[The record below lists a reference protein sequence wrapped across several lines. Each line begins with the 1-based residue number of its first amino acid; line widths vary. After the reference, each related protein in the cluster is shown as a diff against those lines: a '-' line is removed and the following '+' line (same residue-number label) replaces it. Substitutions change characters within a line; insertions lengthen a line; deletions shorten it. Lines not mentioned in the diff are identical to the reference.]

1 MTPSD
6 LRYTKTHEWVR
17 VETDASGAKIGVVG
31 ITDYAVQ
38 SLHDLT
44 FLELPQ
50 VGQQVEHDAKMG
62 EVESVKAVSDLNSPV
77 DGEVIEV
84 NAALPDNLALLSED
98 PYGRGWLAKVRLADA
113 SPLDALLDAA
123 AYQKQCEQEMDES

>member
-17 VETDASGAKIGVVG
+17 LETDASGSPIGVVG
-31 ITDYAVQ
+31 ITDFAVQ

-50 VGQQVEHDAKMG
+50 VGQQVEQGAKMG

-77 DGEVIEV
+77 DGEVVEV
-84 NAALPDNLALLSED
+84 NGALPDDLALLSED
-98 PYGRGWLAKVRLADA
+98 PYGRGWVAKVRIANPA
-113 SPLDALLDAA
+113 ALDALLDAA
-123 AYQKQCEQEMDES
+123 AYQRQCEQETDES